1 MPHQPVPAPLD
12 QHPQD
17 AQHAEDE
24 HRDHDPGKHGRQ
36 SSERVDAE
44 GRRSSRRDAPGDE
57 VRRQGAPRRPSHVHS
72 PPSRTAEVEVGHEL
86 TDDEVREVAGKEV
99 KKRTESIEAF
109 DAAGRDELAAKEREE
124 RDIVSV
130 YAPAQLSE
138 DAVDAL
144 IDEAL
149 AATGATSPKEMGKV
163 MGFVMGK
170 AKGQAD
176 GTVVQ
181 QKVLARLT
189 GP

>member
-1 MPHQPVPAPLD
+1 VSESGLK
-12 QHPQD
+12 
-17 AQHAEDE
+17 DE
-24 HRDHDPGKHGRQ
+24 IQSQMHLAMKSGDKVRLGTLRLLTAAIKNREIELRQ
-36 SSERVDAE
+36 
-44 GRRSSRRDAPGDE
+44 
-57 VRRQGAPRRPSHVHS
+57 
-72 PPSRTAEVEVGHEL
+72 EL
-86 TDDEVREVAGKEV
+86 TDDEVREIAGKEV

-109 DAAGRDELAAKEREE
+109 DAAGRTELADKERQE

-130 YAPAQLSE
+130 YAPAQLA
-138 DAVDAL
+138 DDTVDAL

-170 AKGQAD
+170 AKGQVD

-189 GP
+189 QG